1 MEKNH
6 LDQENKLFGFI
17 EREKECET
25 RREHVWREWDE
36 QQKLNDKFKWS
47 SYGKIEKVMDD
58 DLRKI

>member
-25 RREHVWREWDE
+25 RREHV
-36 QQKLNDKFKWS
+36 
-47 SYGKIEKVMDD
+47 
-58 DLRKI
+58 